1 MRAGDPRAS
10 VGPGIS
16 SPCIGVHAG
25 RFLLHA
31 RRLLAVAAAPV
42 AVVAAERV
50 AIRLI
55 LILLDEFGSVLDLV
69 LGPVDVNDF
78 CFAVDPIDH
87 TGGQHDLLTED
98 PRPRIDDQ
106 PACAGLVV
114 GVVDLTDVAVEG
126 FDRISG
132 QVATRGS
139 LVGVSPYSSL
149 YVSSTSS
156 STHNHHLPF
165 YCWCHRSK

>member
-1 MRAGDPRAS
+1 M
-10 VGPGIS
+10 
-16 SPCIGVHAG
+16 
-25 RFLLHA
+25 
-31 RRLLAVAAAPV
+31 
-42 AVVAAERV
+42 
-50 AIRLI
+50 
-55 LILLDEFGSVLDLV
+55 
-69 LGPVDVNDF
+69 NDF

-165 YCWCHRSK
+165 FCWCHMSKEPRLNTACGVCWLVREIPSWSDGISGVLGSRTRDVRDGANRIRRSASVPR